1 MNKFITLVVAIASIG
16 ILQAE
21 DIYIDAVKNCLGP
34 NGGNYLHM
42 KVKKNVPYKIKAI
55 SANAIFNKNDNAA
68 FQGVGVMFVEPPRK
82 MTMKSIAVGEMI
94 VVRTEGN
101 PYFFFVDDANLNK
114 GGFKL
119 SVEEGKE

>member
-1 MNKFITLVVAIASIG
+1 MNRFISLIVAVASIG
-16 ILQAE
+16 VLQAE

-42 KVKKNVPYKIKAI
+42 KVKKNVSYKIKAM
-55 SANAIFNKNDNAA
+55 SANAIFNKNENAE
-68 FQGVGVMFVEPPRK
+68 FQCVGVMFVEPLRK
-82 MTMKSIAVGEMI
+82 MTMRTIAVGEMI

-101 PYFFFVDDANLNK
+101 LYFFLVDDANLNK